1 MVIHTA
7 KESLY
12 KIKMQAYMNIQ
23 SKGIE
28 FHTNVLIVPNLI
40 YEVILHINM
49 CQSINAVI
57 NFQNNTHA

>member
-7 KESLY
+7 MESLY
-12 KIKMQAYMNIQ
+12 KIKTQAYMSIQ
-23 SKGIE
+23 SQGIE
-28 FHTNVLIVPNLI
+28 FHTNILIVPNLI

-49 CQSINAVI
+49 YQSINAVI